1 MFPFIFTA
9 ALQKRSTESHWQS
22 STLIDYGNVLMLHYI
37 QSQSCSCTLSMPS
50 SNACSHTVPNGAGS
64 CLDRLTVC
72 VSDAVCNKY
81 LVPILHACMA
91 GQCNRDRCRQAT
103 GQFYGGMPHSVAEM
117 LVMCECEASDQTCV
131 QMKTALHSG
140 TCGDEAWICPETV
153 VQCVKDGTCRYVEL
167 QQVWNN
173 EEMKYILPYEFWAF
187 FKCCQLYFWCWN
199 LNRSWTDE

>member
-22 STLIDYGNVLMLHYI
+22 STLIDNGNVLILHYI

-167 QQVWNN
+167 QQV
-173 EEMKYILPYEFWAF
+173 
-187 FKCCQLYFWCWN
+187 
-199 LNRSWTDE
+199 